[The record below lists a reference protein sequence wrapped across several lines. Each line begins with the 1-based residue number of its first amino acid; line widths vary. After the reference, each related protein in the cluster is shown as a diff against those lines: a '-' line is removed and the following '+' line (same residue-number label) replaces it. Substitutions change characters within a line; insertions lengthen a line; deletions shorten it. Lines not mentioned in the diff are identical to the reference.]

1 MPRRGWNGRRVTQAV
16 ARVIARDHGTC
27 WLCGHTG
34 ATSLDH
40 VLPASTHP
48 HLEWEPTNWRASHLT
63 KAGTDDGCHAPGCTC
78 IGNKGR
84 KAKLITAPPSRSW

>member
-1 MPRRGWNGRRVTQAV
+1 MPRPGWSGRRVTNAV
-16 ARVIARDHGTC
+16 HLVITRDHGIC
-27 WLCGHTG
+27 WLCQHPG

-48 HLEWEPTNWRASHLT
+48 HLEWTPTNWRAAHLT
-63 KAGTDDGCHAPGCTC
+63 KAGTEHGCQDPGCTC

-84 KAKLITAPPSRSW
+84 KAKPQTAPSSRNW